1 MHCLLYSSCVGLSF
15 PRMKLLIPSLLLVSA
30 FATAGQIASATVI
43 DDFSQGSLF
52 VQVTNSPGQTLYQ
65 NGLSTSHVIGGSRSL
80 YTIGSAGL
88 ASAEI
93 DTSAGTFRFSSDA
106 SFGYFT
112 LTYGATTP
120 LGANL
125 LADGSDRFLVSIAQ
139 VTTGFWRSG
148 FFFGVETGGTWRS
161 YSFGG
166 DLPALKGSGV
176 LTIPFSRFPG
186 ADMTDVQAIGIS
198 ASRFEPNRQIIIDSV
213 ITTVP
218 EPSSLPFFAAGL
230 GALAFVSKRARVA

>member
-30 FATAGQIASATVI
+30 FATAGHIASATVI
-43 DDFSQGSLF
+43 DDFSQGSLS
-52 VQVTNSPGQTLYQ
+52 VQVTNYAGQTLYQ
-65 NGLSTSHVIGGSRSL
+65 NGLSASGVIGGSRSI
-80 YTIGSAGL
+80 YAGSLGL
-88 ASAEI
+88 ATAEI
-93 DTSAGTFRFSSDA
+93 NTSAGQFRFISDA

-125 LADGSDRFLVSIAQ
+125 LAEGSDRFLVSIAQ

-166 DLPALKGSGV
+166 DLAALNGSGV

-230 GALAFVSKRARVA
+230 GALAFVSMRAWVA

>member
-1 MHCLLYSSCVGLSF
+1 MHPLLYSSRVGLNF
-15 PRMKLLIPSLLLVSA
+15 AGMKLLIPSLLLVSA
-30 FATAGQIASATVI
+30 FATAGQIVSATVI
-43 DDFSQGSLF
+43 DDFSQGALF
-52 VQVTNSPGQTLYQ
+52 VQVTNYAGQTLYQ
-65 NGLSTSHVIGGSRSL
+65 NGLSTSDVIGGSRST
-80 YTIGSAGL
+80 YAGTVGL
-88 ASAEI
+88 ATAEI
-93 DTSAGTFRFSSDA
+93 DTSAGTFRFSSDS

-139 VTTGFWRSG
+139 VTTGLWRSG

-166 DLPALKGSGV
+166 DLTALDGSGV
-176 LTIPFSRFPG
+176 VTIPFSRFPG
-186 ADMTDVQAIGIS
+186 ADMADVQAIGIS

-218 EPSSLPFFAAGL
+218 EPSSLPFLAAGL
-230 GALAFVSKRARVA
+230 GALAFVSKRAWGT